1 MEALGKSSRFEY
13 AVEPFTEDFTGV
25 LAWQE
30 LGKRILATAG
40 MHADSHGFGMK
51 QLMPQNMA
59 WVLSRMIISM
69 KEMPK
74 VNEQYAIETWIRN
87 IYRTFT
93 DRCFAI
99 LRPDNS
105 VYGYAYTTWA
115 LINMETRMPVNLETL
130 PDGGFAKWVDAEKAC
145 DVSEASRIRVKGV
158 ESERTITAYYSDIDI
173 NRHFNSI
180 RYIEHMLDLFPQEQ
194 FTSRRLANL
203 EIAYHGE
210 AHFGD
215 NLAFYKECVSENV
228 YDVEVRLLPKEDVG
242 GKEKKI
248 CSCRMTFK

>member
-1 MEALGKSSRFEY
+1 MDTQGKSSRFEY
-13 AVEPFTEDFTGV
+13 VVEPFTEDFTGV

-51 QLMPQNMA
+51 QLMPQKQA

-69 KEMPK
+69 NEMPK
-74 VNEQYAIETWIRN
+74 VNEHYAIETWIRN
-87 IYRTFT
+87 VYRTFT

-99 LRPDNS
+99 LRPDNTA
-105 VYGYAYTTWA
+105 YGYAYTTWA
-115 LINMETRMPVNLETL
+115 LINSENRMPVNLETL
-130 PDGGFAKWVDAEKAC
+130 PDGGFAKLADAEKAC
-145 DVSEASRIRVKGV
+145 EVGDFSRIRVAAEEPQRV
-158 ESERTITAYYSDIDI
+158 ITAYYSDIDV

-180 RYIEHMLDLFPQEQ
+180 RYIEHILDLFPQEVYS
-194 FTSRRLANL
+194 TRRVSGL

-215 NLAFYKECVSENV
+215 RLALYKERGSGDTYN
-228 YDVEVRLLPKEDVG
+228 VEVRLQPEG
-242 GKEKKI
+242 GEGKEKKV
-248 CSCRMTFK
+248 CSCRITFK